1 MRYFLFF
8 LIFVLYSCQDNNK
21 IRFKQPQPQ
30 MLKAATAVNPDFVGT
45 FVIEKDT
52 VVCSPQSINNK
63 KIDSNLIIKNWGGYM
78 FINEKEDDY
87 YRLSVAKIS
96 KFLNDEKIELI
107 YPNSKK
113 IDKKLSSVLLEN
125 LTPEAVDSI
134 NISIQNSYSHTY
146 DIRFYIDRNNI
157 YIDKINFNQLQQLL
171 KTNEAYYQSVKR
183 LE

>member
-1 MRYFLFF
+1 
-8 LIFVLYSCQDNNK
+8 
-21 IRFKQPQPQ
+21 

-113 IDKKLSSVLLEN
+113 LIKNFLL
-125 LTPEAVDSI
+125 
-134 NISIQNSYSHTY
+134 
-146 DIRFYIDRNNI
+146 FC
-157 YIDKINFNQLQQLL
+157 
-171 KTNEAYYQSVKR
+171 
-183 LE
+183 